1 MMSADYS
8 HNSDSLIL
16 AMGGTE
22 GRLQVVLGQ
31 PVQDGYAL
39 LASREWDVPRQSI
52 RFLTPGIKETLDGFG
67 IGPEAIEK
75 VACVRGPGSFTGLR
89 LVLAAAEGIAAGK
102 GLPLAG
108 IDYLPLLASGP
119 GPLIHGT
126 LHVLTYARRG
136 LVYLQSFSAPD
147 LQEICPLDSLSLE
160 EAAKR
165 MAQFDSTAHL
175 MGSGIRKN
183 PDFFA
188 DLVAEQNGYTL
199 LGPQWDNPSPDV
211 LLAAAA
217 KAEYSEASIEPV
229 YVRPTDAED
238 NLSQFAL
245 KRGLDPEKA
254 KKRLEELQKG

>member
-1 MMSADYS
+1 
-8 HNSDSLIL
+8 
-16 AMGGTE
+16 MGGTE

-31 PVQDGYAL
+31 PGPDGFAL

-67 IGPEAIEK
+67 VGAESIER

-119 GPLIHGT
+119 SPLINGT

-147 LQEICPLDSLSLE
+147 LREINPLNSLTLD
-160 EAAKR
+160 EAAER
-165 MAQFDSTAHL
+165 MAELDSTAHL
-175 MGSGIRKN
+175 MGSGLRKN
-183 PDFFA
+183 PDFFS
-188 DLVAEQNGYTL
+188 DLVANHDGYTL
-199 LGPQWDNPSPDV
+199 LGPQWDNPSPDI
-211 LLAAAA
+211 LLAAAVS
-217 KAEYSEASIEPV
+217 AEYSEASIEPV

-238 NLSQFAL
+238 NLPLFAK
-245 KRGLDPEKA
+245 KRGLDPDKA